1 MAKKALITGIRG
13 QDGAYLS
20 KVLLEKGYEVCGTDR
35 RISDSQEWR
44 LSYLG
49 IEKEIK
55 ILYMDL
61 LEITNIMRTI
71 ESVMPDEIY
80 NLGSQSFVGTSFD
93 QPALICEVNGMG
105 VLRLL
110 ETIRLIKADIKFYQA
125 STSEMFGKAVE
136 VPQTEETPFYP
147 GNPYGIA
154 KVFGHLC
161 AVNYRETYN
170 MFICSGILYNH
181 ESPLRGI
188 EFVTRKITHGVASIK
203 YGLQDR
209 LILGDLE
216 AKRDWGYAKEYV
228 EGMWM
233 MLNHKTPDTYIL
245 ATGKTHSVKEFVEY
259 AFRYAGYDIVWKG
272 KGVNEKGMDKRTGK
286 ILVEVSPEFYR
297 PSEPGLLTGNPEKA
311 KEILGWE
318 ANFKFEDLINL
329 MIEEDM
335 KVLNR
340 GRKII
345 TECK

>member
-1 MAKKALITGIRG
+1 
-13 QDGAYLS
+13 
-20 KVLLEKGYEVCGTDR
+20 
-35 RISDSQEWR
+35 
-44 LSYLG
+44 
-49 IEKEIK
+49 
-55 ILYMDL
+55 MDL

-71 ESVMPDEIY
+71 ESVKPDEIY

-110 ETIRLIKADIKFYQA
+110 EAIRIVKPDIKFYQA

-136 VPQTEETPFYP
+136 VPQTETTPFYP
-147 GNPYGIA
+147 RNPYGIA

-188 EFVTRKITHGVASIK
+188 EFVTRKITRGVASIK

-228 EGMWM
+228 KGMWM
-233 MLNHKTPDTYIL
+233 MLQNEKPDTYVL
-245 ATGKTHSVKEFVEY
+245 ATGKTHSVKEFAEH
-259 AFRYAGYDIVWKG
+259 AFKYAGYDIVWEG
-272 KGVNEKGMDKRTGK
+272 QEVNEKGIDRKTGK
-286 ILVEVSPEFYR
+286 TLVEVSPEFYR
-297 PSEPGLLTGNPEKA
+297 SAEINLLVGNPGKA
-311 KEILGWE
+311 KEVLGWE
-318 ANFKFEDLINL
+318 ANIKFEELVEI
-329 MIEEDM
+329 MMEEDM
-335 KVLNR
+335 
-340 GRKII
+340 RKRKNEKISHSI
-345 TECK
+345 

>member
-1 MAKKALITGIRG
+1 MSKKALITGIRG

-20 KVLLEKGYEVCGTDR
+20 KLLLEKGYEVYGTDR

-71 ESVMPDEIY
+71 ESVKPDEMY

-105 VLRLL
+105 VLKLL
-110 ETIRLIKADIKFYQA
+110 EAIRLIKPDMKFYQA
-125 STSEMFGKAVE
+125 STSEMFGKAAE
-136 VPQTEETPFYP
+136 VPQTEKTPFYP
-147 GNPYGIA
+147 RNPYGIA

-170 MFICSGILYNH
+170 MFLCSGILYNH
-181 ESPLRGI
+181 SSPLRGI
-188 EFVTRKITHGVASIK
+188 EFVTRKITYGVASIK
-203 YGLQDR
+203 YGLQDK
-209 LILGDLE
+209 LILGNLE

-233 MLNHKTPDTYIL
+233 MLQHEKPDTYIL
-245 ATGKTHSVKEFVEY
+245 STGETHSVKEFAEL
-259 AFRYAGYDIVWKG
+259 AFRHAGYEIDWQGEGVQALVWHGRSLCKARNPACARCPLYELCPSG
-272 KGVNEKGMDKRTGK
+272 K
-286 ILVEVSPEFYR
+286 EFYNKG
-297 PSEPGLLTGNPEKA
+297 EG
-311 KEILGWE
+311 
-318 ANFKFEDLINL
+318 
-329 MIEEDM
+329 
-335 KVLNR
+335 
-340 GRKII
+340 
-345 TECK
+345 

>member
-20 KVLLEKGYEVCGTDR
+20 KFLLKKGYEVYGTDR
-35 RISDSQEWR
+35 RISDSYEWR

-49 IEKEIK
+49 IEKDIK
-55 ILYMDL
+55 IIYMDL

-71 ESVMPDEIY
+71 ESVKPDEIY

-110 ETIRLIKADIKFYQA
+110 EAIRIVKPDIKFYQA

-136 VPQTEETPFYP
+136 VPQTETTPFYP
-147 GNPYGIA
+147 RNPYGIA

-188 EFVTRKITHGVASIK
+188 EFVTRKITRGVASIK

-228 EGMWM
+228 KGMWM
-233 MLNHKTPDTYIL
+233 MLQNEKPDTYVL
-245 ATGKTHSVKEFVEY
+245 ATGKTHSVKEFAEH
-259 AFRYAGYDIVWKG
+259 AFKYAGYDIVWEG
-272 KGVNEKGMDKRTGK
+272 QEVNEKGIDRKTGK
-286 ILVEVSPEFYR
+286 TLVEVSPEFYR
-297 PSEPGLLTGNPEKA
+297 SAEINLLVGNPGKA
-311 KEILGWE
+311 KEVLGWE
-318 ANFKFEDLINL
+318 ANIKFEELVEI
-329 MIEEDM
+329 MMEEDM
-335 KVLNR
+335 
-340 GRKII
+340 RKRKNEKISHSI
-345 TECK
+345 